1 MKKVLSVFLV
11 VVMIVTA
18 LPLTTFN
25 LSASAASNGYYT
37 FSISNGEATITDVD
51 TSISGAVTIPS
62 TLGGYTV
69 TSIGGSAFY
78 ECSSLTSITIPDSV
92 TSIGS
97 SAFLYCI
104 SLTSVTIPDRVLNI
118 GEGAFSGCISLT
130 AINVGSGNQSYSS
143 KDGVLFN
150 KNKTE
155 LICCPGGKSG
165 EYVIP
170 NSVLNIGDLAFAY
183 CRSLNSVTMPDSV
196 TGIGEGAFYGCSSF
210 TSVIIPDSV
219 LNIGN
224 IAFAGCRSLTSVT
237 IGDSVT
243 SIGEGAFSECSSLT
257 SVIIPDSVLNI
268 GDEAFSYCRS
278 LISVTIGDSVLNIGK
293 DAFRYC
299 SSLTSVTIGDSVTS
313 IGNYAFSYCSSLTSV
328 TIPDSVLNIGHWA
341 FYDCV
346 SLTSVIIPDSVLNIG
361 NSAFKDCS
369 SLTSVTIGNGVTSI
383 GDGAFSDTAY
393 YNDSGNWENNVLYIG
408 NYLIR
413 AKTNISGAYEIKFGT
428 KVIADEAFDDCI
440 SLTSVIIPDSVLNIG
455 YGSFEDCNSLT
466 SVTIPDSVLN
476 IGDSAFSFCSS
487 LTEINVGSGN
497 QSYSSKDGVL
507 FNKNKTELICCPGGK
522 SGEYVIPNS
531 VKSIGSYAFC
541 GCDSLTSV
549 TIGDSVLNIGD
560 EAFSYCYSLNSV
572 TIGDSV
578 TSIGYEAFYRCSS
591 LTSVTIPDRV
601 LNIGDYAFSG
611 CSSLTSVTIGDS
623 VLNIGDSAL
632 RYCNSLT
639 EINVGSGNQSYSSKD
654 GVLFNKN
661 KTELICCP
669 AGKSGEYVIPDS
681 VTSIGEGAFSGCYSL
696 TSVTIGDSVTSI
708 GSLAFSGCYSLTS
721 ITIPDSVLDI
731 GKWAFSECYDLTIYG
746 YSGSVAE
753 TYAKENAI
761 KFVSLGCS
769 HKNTT
774 VHPAKAS
781 TCKVQGNNK
790 YTTCNDCGKVI
801 SGSNAKLPLAG
812 HKYTTK
818 TTKATLTKNGSIVKK
833 CSVCGK
839 VASTTTIY
847 YPKTVKIAATTYT
860 YTGKV
865 ITPAVTVKNS
875 KGTALK
881 KGTDY
886 TVTYAS
892 GRKNVGKYKVTVTF
906 KGNYS
911 GTKTFYFTINPVKT
925 TVSKLTAGKKSI
937 KVAITKKS
945 TQVTGYQIQ
954 YSTSKTFKSAKTV
967 TLKSYKT
974 TSVNLTKLS
983 AKKTYYVR
991 VRTYK
996 TVGKTKYY
1004 SGWSTYKKVTTKK

>member
-25 LSASAASNGYYT
+25 LSASAEVYGYYYYEVY
-37 FSISNGEATITDVD
+37 NGEATVTGVSS
-51 TSISGAVTIPS
+51 SISGDITIPS
-62 TLGGYTV
+62 TLGGYPV
-69 TSIGGSAFY
+69 TNIGDYAF
-78 ECSSLTSITIPDSV
+78 ECCDDLTSVTIPDSV
-92 TSIGS
+92 TSIG
-97 SAFLYCI
+97 
-104 SLTSVTIPDRVLNI
+104 
-118 GEGAFSGCISLT
+118 EGAFFGCSSLT
-130 AINVGSGNQSYSS
+130 AINVDSGNQNYSS
-143 KDGVLFN
+143 DDGVFFN

-170 NSVLNIGDLAFAY
+170 NSV
-183 CRSLNSVTMPDSV
+183 
-196 TGIGEGAFYGCSSF
+196 
-210 TSVIIPDSV
+210 
-219 LNIGN
+219 
-224 IAFAGCRSLTSVT
+224 
-237 IGDSVT
+237 T
-243 SIGEGAFSECSSLT
+243 SIGKGAFCECRRLT

-268 GDEAFSYCRS
+268 GDGAFLEC
-278 LISVTIGDSVLNIGK
+278 I
-293 DAFRYC
+293 
-299 SSLTSVTIGDSVTS
+299 SLTSVTMPDSVTS
-313 IGNYAFSYCSSLTSV
+313 IGGWAFSGCS
-328 TIPDSVLNIGHWA
+328 
-341 FYDCV
+341 
-346 SLTSVIIPDSVLNIG
+346 SLTSVIIP
-361 NSAFKDCS
+361 NS
-369 SLTSVTIGNGVTSI
+369 VTSI
-383 GDGAFSDTAY
+383 GS
-393 YNDSGNWENNVLYIG
+393 
-408 NYLIR
+408 
-413 AKTNISGAYEIKFGT
+413 
-428 KVIADEAFDDCI
+428 
-440 SLTSVIIPDSVLNIG
+440 
-455 YGSFEDCNSLT
+455 
-466 SVTIPDSVLN
+466 
-476 IGDSAFSFCSS
+476 SAFYYCSR
-487 LTEINVGSGN
+487 
-497 QSYSSKDGVL
+497 
-507 FNKNKTELICCPGGK
+507 
-522 SGEYVIPNS
+522 
-531 VKSIGSYAFC
+531 
-541 GCDSLTSV
+541 LTSV
-549 TIGDSVLNIGD
+549 TIGDSVLNIGNS
-560 EAFSYCYSLNSV
+560 AFA
-572 TIGDSV
+572 D
-578 TSIGYEAFYRCSS
+578 
-591 LTSVTIPDRV
+591 
-601 LNIGDYAFSG
+601 

-623 VLNIGDSAL
+623 VLNIGDYAFY
-632 RYCNSLT
+632 YCESLT
-639 EINVGSGNQSYSSKD
+639 SITIPDSVLNIGDYAFSYCDSLTSVTIPDSVTSIGDYAFEYCRSLISVTIGDSVTSIGEWAFEYCYSLTSVTIGNSVLNIGNGAFSGCISLTAINVGSGNQSYSSED
-654 GVLFNKN
+654 GVLFSKN
-661 KTELICCP
+661 KAELICCP
-669 AGKSGEYVIPDS
+669 AGKSGEYVIPNS
-681 VTSIGEGAFSGCYSL
+681 VTSIGDEAFEDCSNL
-696 TSVTIGDSVTSI
+696 ISVTIGDSVTNI
-708 GSLAFSGCYSLTS
+708 GY
-721 ITIPDSVLDI
+721 
-731 GKWAFSECYDLTIYG
+731 WAFLYCDYLTIYG

-818 TTKATLTKNGSIVKK
+818 TTKATLTKNGSVVKK

-847 YPKTVKIAATTYT
+847 YPKTVSIAATTYT
-860 YTGKV
+860 YNGKV

-886 TVTYAS
+886 TVTYGA

-937 KVAITKKS
+937 KVAISKKS

-954 YSTSKTFKSAKTV
+954 YSTSKTFKSAKTATV
-967 TLKSYKT
+967 KSYKT

-1004 SGWSTYKKVTTKK
+1004 SAWSTAKKVTTKK